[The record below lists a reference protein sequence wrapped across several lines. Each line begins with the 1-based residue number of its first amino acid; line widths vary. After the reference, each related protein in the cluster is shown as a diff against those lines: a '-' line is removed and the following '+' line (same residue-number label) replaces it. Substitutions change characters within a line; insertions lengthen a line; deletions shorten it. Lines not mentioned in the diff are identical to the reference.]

1 MSVVELDG
9 LRKSYGD
16 VTALRG
22 VDLTVESGEV
32 FGFLGPNGAGKSTT
46 INIMLDFASP
56 TAGEVRVLG
65 EDPQRDSVPVR
76 ERTGSLLEGYGVYE
90 HLTAREHVEHA
101 IETRSADDDPD
112 ELIARVN
119 LEGAAERRAGGFSK
133 GMKQRLALA
142 VALVDD
148 PELLVLDEPS
158 TGLDPNGARTLRE
171 IVREER
177 ERGATVFFSS
187 HILEQVE
194 AVADEV
200 GILYDGEI
208 VAEDSVE
215 SLRDELGAGSTLVV
229 DLSGDPEPL
238 AGIETLQGVRDV
250 AFPDGRLEA
259 VCDDADAKL
268 RVLNRVSEAGRL
280 GEFDVREAS
289 LGEVFSKYTDGDGAT
304 GDPAANGAPRVE
316 ADGGAASTADGPAS
330 VSDGGDR

>member
-1 MSVVELDG
+1 MTVVELDG
-9 LRKSYGD
+9 LRKTYGD

-46 INIMLDFASP
+46 INIMLDFAAP
-56 TAGEVRVLG
+56 TAGDVRVLG
-65 EDPQRDSVPVR
+65 EDPQRDSVAVR
-76 ERTGSLLEGYGVYE
+76 QRTGSLLEGYGVYGR
-90 HLTAREHVEHA
+90 LTAREHLEHA
-101 IETRSADDDPD
+101 IETRDADDDPD

-119 LEGAAERRAGGFSK
+119 LDGAADRRAGGFSK

-142 VALVDD
+142 VALVDE

-177 ERGATVFFSS
+177 QRGATVFFSS

-208 VAEDSVE
+208 VAEDSVDT
-215 SLRDELGAGSTLVV
+215 LRDELGAGSTLVV
-229 DLSGDPEPL
+229 DLTGPPDPLDGLGDLP
-238 AGIETLQGVRDV
+238 GVRDV
-250 AFPDGRLEA
+250 RVTDGRLEA
-259 VCDDADAKL
+259 SCSSADAKL
-268 RVLNRVSEAGRL
+268 RVLNEVSGAGLL
-280 GEFDVREAS
+280 GDFDVREAS
-289 LGEVFSKYTDGDGAT
+289 LGEVFSKYTDGSEPSGEAAT
-304 GDPAANGAPRVE
+304 GRAEP
-316 ADGGAASTADGPAS
+316 
-330 VSDGGDR
+330 

>member
-1 MSVVELDG
+1 MSVVDVTG

-22 VDLTVESGEV
+22 VDLTVEEGEV

-46 INIMLDFASP
+46 INILLDFATP
-56 TAGEVRVLG
+56 TAGEVRVFG
-65 EDPQRDSVPVR
+65 ENPQQDSIPVR
-76 ERTGSLLEGYGVYE
+76 RRTGSLLEGYGVYGN
-90 HLTAREHVEHA
+90 LTAREHLDHT
-101 IETRSADDDPD
+101 IRTRDADDDPD

-119 LEGAAERRAGGFSK
+119 LEGDADRAAGDFSK

-148 PELLVLDEPS
+148 PDLLVLDEPS
-158 TGLDPNGARTLRE
+158 TGLDPNGARTLRS

-177 ERGATVFFSS
+177 DRGATVFFSS

-208 VAEDSVE
+208 VAEDSVGT
-215 SLRDELGAGSTLVV
+215 LREELGAGSTLVV
-229 DLSGDPEPL
+229 ELAGAPDPL
-238 AGIETLQGVRDV
+238 AGVESLDGVRDV
-250 AFPDGRLEA
+250 SFPDGRLEA
-259 VCDDADAKL
+259 VCDDADSKL
-268 RVLNRVSEAGRL
+268 RVLNRVSEAGLL

-289 LGEVFSKYTDGDGAT
+289 LGEVFSKYTNGETARTDDGDAP
-304 GDPAANGAPRVE
+304 PAE
-316 ADGGAASTADGPAS
+316 AEAKA
-330 VSDGGDR
+330 

>member
-1 MSVVELDG
+1 MSVVDITD

-22 VDLTVESGEV
+22 VDLTVEDGEV

-46 INIMLDFASP
+46 INIMLDFAQP
-56 TAGEVRVLG
+56 TAGDVRVFG
-65 EDPQRDSVPVR
+65 QDPQRESVAVR
-76 ERTGSLLEGYGVYE
+76 RRTGSLLEGYGVYE
-90 HLTAREHVEHA
+90 HLTAREHLEHA
-101 IETRSADDDPD
+101 IEVRGADDDPD
-112 ELIARVN
+112 ELVARVD
-119 LEGAAERRAGGFSK
+119 LEGEADRPAGGFSK

-158 TGLDPNGARTLRE
+158 TGLDPNGARTLRR
-171 IVREER
+171 IVGEER
-177 ERGATVFFSS
+177 DRGATVFFSS

-215 SLRDELGAGSTLVV
+215 NLRAELGAGSTLVV
-229 DLSGDPEPL
+229 DLTGDPDPL
-238 AGIETLQGVRDV
+238 AGVDGLAGVREV
-250 AFPDGRLEA
+250 TFPDGRLEA
-259 VCDDADAKL
+259 VCEDADSKL
-268 RVLNRVSEAGRL
+268 RVLNRVSEAGLL

-289 LGEVFSKYTDGDGAT
+289 LGEVFSQYTDGEAADGDGT
-304 GDPAANGAPRVE
+304 AAGPEVE
-316 ADGGAASTADGPAS
+316 A
-330 VSDGGDR
+330 

>member
-9 LRKSYGD
+9 LRKTYGD

-22 VDLTVESGEV
+22 VDLTVEAGEV

-56 TAGEVRVLG
+56 TEGEARVLG
-65 EDPQRDSVPVR
+65 EDPQRGSVAVR
-76 ERTGSLLEGYGVYE
+76 RRTGSLLEGYGVYE
-90 HLTAREHVEHA
+90 HLTAREHLTHA

-112 ELIARVN
+112 ELIGRVN
-119 LEGAAERRAGGFSK
+119 LEDAADRRAGGFSK

-142 VALVDD
+142 VALVDE

-158 TGLDPNGARTLRE
+158 TGLDPNGARTLRD

-177 ERGATVFFSS
+177 DRGATVFFSS

-208 VAEDSVE
+208 VAEDSVDN
-215 SLRDELGAGSTLVV
+215 LRDELGAGSTLVV
-229 DLSGDPEPL
+229 ELTGDPDPL
-238 AGIETLQGVRDV
+238 ADIDRIEGVRDV
-250 AFPDGRLEA
+250 TFPDGRLEA
-259 VCDDADAKL
+259 VCDDADTKL
-268 RVLNRVSEAGRL
+268 RVLNRVSETGRL
-280 GEFDVREAS
+280 GEFDVHEAS
-289 LGEVFSKYTDGDGAT
+289 LGEVFSRYTRGDGT
-304 GDPAANGAPRVE
+304 GGD
-316 ADGGAASTADGPAS
+316 ADGGAAADG
-330 VSDGGDR
+330 GRR

>member
-1 MSVVELDG
+1 MSAVELDE

-22 VDLTVESGEV
+22 VDLTVAAGEV

-56 TAGEVRVLG
+56 TAGDVRVLG
-65 EDPQRDSVPVR
+65 ENPQRDSVAVR
-76 ERTGSLLEGYGVYE
+76 RRTGSLLEGYGVYE
-90 HLTAREHVEHA
+90 HLTAREHVAHA
-101 IETRSADDDPD
+101 IETREADDDPD
-112 ELIARVN
+112 ELVARVN
-119 LEGAAERRAGGFSK
+119 LESAADRRAGGFSK

-142 VALVDD
+142 VALVDEPD
-148 PELLVLDEPS
+148 LLVLDEPS

-177 ERGATVFFSS
+177 DRGATVFFSS

-200 GILYDGEI
+200 GILYDGEV

-215 SLRDELGAGSTLVV
+215 NLRAELGAGSTLVV
-229 DLSGDPEPL
+229 ELTGAPDPL
-238 AGIETLQGVRDV
+238 ADVEHMKGVRDV
-250 AFPDGRLEA
+250 RFPDGRLEA
-259 VCDDADAKL
+259 VCGDADAKL
-268 RVLNRVSEAGRL
+268 RVLNRVSEADRL

-289 LGEVFSKYTDGDGAT
+289 LGEVFSRYTREEQRGADT
-304 GDPAANGAPRVE
+304 A
-316 ADGGAASTADGPAS
+316 ADGESP
-330 VSDGGDR
+330 

>member
-22 VDLTVESGEV
+22 VDLTVEAGEV

-56 TAGEVRVLG
+56 TAGDVRVLG

-76 ERTGSLLEGYGVYE
+76 RRTGSLLEGYGVYE

-101 IETRSADDDPD
+101 IETRGADDDPD
-112 ELIARVN
+112 ELIARVD
-119 LEGAAERRAGGFSK
+119 LEGAADRRAGGFSK

-148 PELLVLDEPS
+148 PDLLVLDEPS
-158 TGLDPNGARTLRE
+158 TGLDPNGARTLRD

-177 ERGATVFFSS
+177 DRGATVFFSS

-208 VAEDSVE
+208 VAEDSVGT
-215 SLRDELGAGSTLVV
+215 LRDELGAGSTLVV
-229 DLSGDPEPL
+229 ELTGDPEPL
-238 AGIETLQGVRDV
+238 SGIEAIEGVRDV
-250 AFPDGRLEA
+250 RFPNGQLEA
-259 VCDDADAKL
+259 VCDDADTKL

-289 LGEVFSKYTDGDGAT
+289 LGEVFSKYTDGDRADASPDRAPAT
-304 GDPAANGAPRVE
+304 
-316 ADGGAASTADGPAS
+316 
-330 VSDGGDR
+330 DGGDR